1 MPRDPIFGDKRKHTH
16 TQSRAA
22 GSHLFATTTNNMAP
36 TLRRAAMSTVNHNND
51 QNMGPT
57 IKTNGKR
64 KADASPIRHDKVK
77 RSALGNL
84 TNAVPNNH
92 ADIAGKVDVKPAAA
106 AAIARK
112 KAVAKKKNENIP
124 TTTTT
129 TNTLR
134 PSVSQSSMT
143 LIEQP
148 IPRPTKVQTRAS
160 ARGKPVASPIVVAK
174 PAPPPAM
181 KAEFNVAMKPTA
193 RRISNEF
200 SDETDKQRDE
210 STDRRRSLCD
220 GRIVVNAVAQNAT
233 KLPPTR
239 RISNDFDDT
248 LYMSW

>member
-1 MPRDPIFGDKRKHTH
+1 
-16 TQSRAA
+16 
-22 GSHLFATTTNNMAP
+22 MAP
-36 TLRRAAMSTVNHNND
+36 TLRRAAMATVNLNND

-92 ADIAGKVDVKPAAA
+92 AEIAGKVDVKPAAA
-106 AAIARK
+106 AIPRK

-124 TTTTT
+124 TTTT
-129 TNTLR
+129 NTLR

-143 LIEQP
+143 MIEQP

-220 GRIVVNAVAQNAT
+220 GRIVVNAAAQNAT